1 LSLALCWTK
10 PVSGDGAEEIQNLHH
25 FYDRVLGSSEPVLVE
40 FLLNACKYC
49 VTFRSVF
56 DEVGAAFAA
65 NHSGF
70 KYFKVR
76 HVSALSFNING
87 SWTSEESLQV
97 DHNKYPEIGKKYD
110 VQKFPEVLLFPA
122 NKERS
127 RCDRSVS
134 SPSLCRTT
142 FDTGCWSP
150 SSKPRTSGSS
160 F

>member
-1 LSLALCWTK
+1 MTFLFFRRFAMRLAMHFLAILSLALCWTK
-10 PVSGDGAEEIQNLHH
+10 PVSGDGAEEIQYRHH

-76 HVSALSFNING
+76 HVSASSFNVNG
-87 SWTSEESLQV
+87 SWTLEAR
-97 DHNKYPEIGKKYD
+97 
-110 VQKFPEVLLFPA
+110 FPQPLTLNGCV
-122 NKERS
+122 RW
-127 RCDRSVS
+127 
-134 SPSLCRTT
+134 PSTDPLTT
-142 FDTGCWSP
+142 
-150 SSKPRTSGSS
+150 R
-160 F
+160 